1 VDLKSCTLAA
11 FKPCEES
18 VMTDPTR
25 TRFRPFSALLLAAGL
40 ASLPAVPAWAADT
53 PEPAPRAAPADR
65 LAPAR
70 ALIAQA
76 KWREAIAALQRVNDS
91 GNADWNNL
99 MGYSHRKASN
109 PDLAA
114 AERFYDAALRI
125 QPSHRGALEY
135 SGELYLM
142 KADLPRAEA
151 RLAELEKACPG
162 GCEEL
167 NDLKAAVAKYKADG
181 GRPSARP

>member
-1 VDLKSCTLAA
+1 MS
-11 FKPCEES
+11 E
-18 VMTDPTR
+18 PTQ
-25 TRFRPFSALLLAAGL
+25 TRFWPLCALLLAGVL
-40 ASLPAVPAWAADT
+40 AAVPAAPARAADT
-53 PEPAPRAAPADR
+53 PEPAAPATTRAAPVDR
-65 LAPAR
+65 LDSAR
-70 ALIAQA
+70 NLIAQA
-76 KWREAIAALQRVNDS
+76 KWREAIAALQRVNDP

-114 AERFYDAALRI
+114 AERYYDAALRI
-125 QPSHRGALEY
+125 QPNHRGALEY

-142 KADLPRAEA
+142 KADLPRAQA
-151 RLAELEKACPG
+151 RLAELEKACPA

-167 NDLKAAVAKYKADG
+167 DDLKAAVAKYKADG